1 VNGLSNTQLV
11 LLGTSLLG
19 GVAGVIGSFAVLR
32 RRALVGDLLAH
43 SALPGLCIAFLLLN
57 YRSSM
62 GRAGGEAAS
71 ATNPWQ
77 FTVMLAGAFIAGL
90 IGVVAVTFIARWTRT
105 KEDAAIGIVLGTFF
119 GAGVVLSSWIQ
130 NLPAAS
136 SRAGLQTYI
145 YGQAAGMTR
154 EDVWFITAVS
164 GACLALVA
172 LLYKEF
178 MVFSFD
184 PGFAQA
190 QGWPT
195 LTLDLTMMA
204 ALALVTV
211 VGLPTVGVVLMAA
224 MLILPG
230 AAARFWT
237 DQLGRMLLI
246 SGIVGAGS
254 GVLGTL
260 ISAGY
265 FEETLG
271 FDPFS
276 FGYNSRNLPTGPV
289 IVLCATGLFV
299 FSMLFAPRRGV
310 LAKIARRVAVRRRIE
325 HDHLLRSLYEL
336 SESSLMAAAGDAPQ
350 SATAAATPAE
360 VTIAQLVED
369 RSWTDFHAA
378 RLVRWAVAHNL
389 ARRTHNGA
397 RLTTAGLERARRI
410 VRAHRMWELFLISGA
425 DIAPDHVDRDAD
437 SIEHFLTPELVEK
450 LEAELAAQHKLPI
463 APDLV
468 PHSPHA
474 MLGKEADPKRETMPQ
489 STDSTPEAKNP
500 EPKADGPARGDWP

>member
-1 VNGLSNTQLV
+1 MNGLSNTQLV

-43 SALPGLCIAFLLLN
+43 SALPGLCVAFLLLN
-57 YRSSM
+57 SAASL
-62 GRAGGEAAS
+62 GRASGEAAS

-90 IGVVAVTFIARWTRT
+90 IGVVAVTFISRWTRT

-119 GAGVVLSSWIQ
+119 GAGVALSSWIQ
-130 NLPAAS
+130 NLPSAS
-136 SRAGLQTYI
+136 SKAGLQTYV

-164 GACLALVA
+164 AACLILVT

-184 PGFAQA
+184 PGFSQA

-195 LTLDLTMMA
+195 LTLDLTMMG

-237 DQLGRMLLI
+237 DRLGRMLVI
-246 SGIVGAGS
+246 SGLIGAGS

-260 ISAGY
+260 ISAGTIEAT
-265 FEETLG
+265 FG

-276 FGYNSRNLPTGPV
+276 FGYNTRNLPTGPV

-299 FSMLFAPRRGV
+299 ISMLFAPRRGV
-310 LAKIARRVAVRRRIE
+310 LAKIARRETVRRRIQ

-336 SESSLMAAAGDAPQ
+336 SEPSLNQSVAGVA
-350 SATAAATPAE
+350 STAQPAE
-360 VTIAQLVED
+360 VTIAQLTED
-369 RSWTDFHAA
+369 RSWSAWRA
-378 RLVRWAVAHNL
+378 RQLLHWASARGLAERTAH
-389 ARRTHNGA
+389 GA
-397 RLTTAGLERARRI
+397 RLTPEGLNRARRI

-437 SIEHFLTPELVEK
+437 SIEHFLSPEMVAR
-450 LEAELAAQHKLPI
+450 LEAELTAQRRLTP
-463 APDLV
+463 APDIV
-468 PHSPHA
+468 PDSPHA
-474 MLGKEADPKRETMPQ
+474 LSGQ
-489 STDSTPEAKNP
+489 DSAR
-500 EPKADGPARGDWP
+500 ADGGRAS

>member
-1 VNGLSNTQLV
+1 MNGLSNTQLV

-43 SALPGLCIAFLLLN
+43 SALPGLCVAFLLLN
-57 YRSSM
+57 SSSTL
-62 GRAGGEAAS
+62 GRAGGETAS
-71 ATNPWQ
+71 ATHPWQ

-90 IGVVAVTFIARWTRT
+90 IGVVAVTLISRWTRT

-130 NLPAAS
+130 NLPSAS
-136 SRAGLQTYI
+136 SKAGLQTYI

-164 GACLALVA
+164 AACLILVMM
-172 LLYKEF
+172 LYKEF

-195 LTLDLTMMA
+195 LTLDLTMMG

-237 DQLGRMLLI
+237 DRLGRMLVI
-246 SGIVGAGS
+246 SGVIGAGS

-260 ISAGY
+260 ISAGV
-265 FEETLG
+265 FEETFG

-276 FGYNSRNLPTGPV
+276 FGYNTRNLPTGPV
-289 IVLCATGLFV
+289 IVLCATSLFAI
-299 FSMLFAPRRGV
+299 SMLLAPRRGV
-310 LAKIARRVAVRRRIE
+310 IAKIARREAVRRRIQ

-336 SESSLMAAAGDAPQ
+336 SEPSLAP
-350 SATAAATPAE
+350 SASGAVSTAQPAE
-360 VTIAQLVED
+360 VTIAQLTED
-369 RSWTDFHAA
+369 RSWSAWRA
-378 RLVRWAVAHNL
+378 GRLIRWAN
-389 ARRTHNGA
+389 ARGLTQPTPHGA
-397 RLTTAGLERARRI
+397 RLTPDGLNRARRI

-437 SIEHFLTPELVEK
+437 SIEHFLTPEMVAK
-450 LEAELAAQHKLPI
+450 LEAELAAQRKLPT
-463 APDLV
+463 APDDV
-468 PHSPHA
+468 PDSPHA
-474 MLGKEADPKRETMPQ
+474 LASKDAARV
-489 STDSTPEAKNP
+489 
-500 EPKADGPARGDWP
+500 DGGAAL

>member
-1 VNGLSNTQLV
+1 LSNTQLV

-19 GVAGVIGSFAVLR
+19 GVAGIIGSFAVLR

-43 SALPGLCIAFLLLN
+43 SALPGLCLAFLLLN
-57 YRSSM
+57 SSSTL
-62 GRAGGEAAS
+62 GRAGGESAS
-71 ATNPWQ
+71 ATHPWQ

-90 IGVVAVTFIARWTRT
+90 IGVVAVTLISRWTRT
-105 KEDAAIGIVLGTFF
+105 KEDAAIGVVLGTFF

-130 NLPAAS
+130 NLPSAS
-136 SRAGLQTYI
+136 SKAGLQTYI

-164 GACLALVA
+164 AACLILVT

-195 LTLDLTMMA
+195 LTLDLTMMG

-237 DQLGRMLLI
+237 DRLGRMLVI
-246 SGIVGAGS
+246 SGLVGAGS

-260 ISAGY
+260 ISAGA
-265 FEETLG
+265 FEETFG
-271 FDPFS
+271 FDPFR
-276 FGYNSRNLPTGPV
+276 FGYNTRNLPTGPV
-289 IVLCATGLFV
+289 IVLCATSLFV
-299 FSMLFAPRRGV
+299 LSMLFAPRRGV
-310 LAKIARRVAVRRRIE
+310 VAKFARRAAIRRRIQ

-336 SESSLMAAAGDAPQ
+336 SEPSLAPGPGNIA
-350 SATAAATPAE
+350 SMATPAE
-360 VTIAQLVED
+360 VTIAQLTED
-369 RSWTDFHAA
+369 RAWSAWRAG
-378 RLVRWAVAHNL
+378 RLVRWANAHGL
-389 ARRTHNGA
+389 AQRTHGGA
-397 RLTTAGLERARRI
+397 RLTNEGLREARRI

-437 SIEHFLTPELVEK
+437 SIEHFLTPEMIAQ
-450 LEAELAAQHKLPI
+450 LEAELTAQRKLPS
-463 APDLV
+463 APDDV

-474 MLGKEADPKRETMPQ
+474 LSSAEQVRADQARA
-489 STDSTPEAKNP
+489 DSAR
-500 EPKADGPARGDWP
+500 ADGDGLP